1 MSERSAW
8 LQCKQLSADVVMSVK
23 IQEGVIRSV
32 CLFQNR
38 HNS

>member
-23 IQEGVIRSV
+23 IQEGV
-32 CLFQNR
+32 LFQNR